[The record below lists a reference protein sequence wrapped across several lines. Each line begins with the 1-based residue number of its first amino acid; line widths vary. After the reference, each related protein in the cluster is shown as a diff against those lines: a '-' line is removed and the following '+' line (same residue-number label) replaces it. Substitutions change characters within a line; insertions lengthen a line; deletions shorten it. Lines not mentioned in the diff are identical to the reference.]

1 MSEVKEKNIPEQ
13 YEPISMW
20 GYLGYSILFALPII
34 GVIMILVFSFSKDE
48 NINVRNYAKSYIL
61 VYVIGVILYLILA
74 LCFKEQ
80 IQDLIG

>member
-1 MSEVKEKNIPEQ
+1 MSEVERNIPEQ

-48 NINVRNYAKSYIL
+48 NINVRNYARSYIL
-61 VYVIGVILYLILA
+61 VYIIGVILYLILT

-80 IQDLIG
+80 IQDIIG

>member
-1 MSEVKEKNIPEQ
+1 MKEVERNIPEQ

-34 GVIMILVFSFSKDE
+34 GIIMIFVFSFSKDE

-61 VYVIGVILYLILA
+61 IYVIGVILYLILA

>member
-1 MSEVKEKNIPEQ
+1 MSNEKEKNIPEQ

-61 VYVIGVILYLILA
+61 VYVIGVILYLILF
-74 LCFKEQ
+74 LFFKDQ
-80 IQDLIG
+80 IQALIG

>member
-1 MSEVKEKNIPEQ
+1 MSEVERNIPEQ

-34 GVIMILVFSFSKDE
+34 GIIMIFVFSFSKDE
-48 NINVRNYAKSYIL
+48 NINVRNYARSYIL
-61 VYVIGVILYLILA
+61 IYVIGVILYLILA

>member
-1 MSEVKEKNIPEQ
+1 MKEVERNIPEQ

-34 GVIMILVFSFSKDE
+34 GVIMIFVFSFSKDE

-61 VYVIGVILYLILA
+61 IYVIGVILYLILA

>member
-1 MSEVKEKNIPEQ
+1 MKEVERNIPEQ

-34 GVIMILVFSFSKDE
+34 GIIMILIFSFGKDE
-48 NINVRNYAKSYIL
+48 NINIRNYARSYIL

-74 LCFKEQ
+74 LCFKDQ
-80 IQDLIG
+80 IEALIG

>member
-1 MSEVKEKNIPEQ
+1 MKEVERNIPEQ

-34 GVIMILVFSFSKDE
+34 GIIMILIFSFGKDE
-48 NINVRNYAKSYIL
+48 NINIRNYARSYIL

-74 LCFKEQ
+74 LCFKDQ
-80 IQDLIG
+80 IQALIG

>member
-1 MSEVKEKNIPEQ
+1 MKEVERNIPEQ

-34 GVIMILVFSFSKDE
+34 GIIMIFVFSFSKDE

-61 VYVIGVILYLILA
+61 IYVIGIVLYLIFA
-74 LCFKEQ
+74 LYFKDQ
-80 IQDLIG
+80 IESLIG

>member
-1 MSEVKEKNIPEQ
+1 MSNEKEKNIPEQ

>member
-1 MSEVKEKNIPEQ
+1 MKEVERNIPEQ

-34 GVIMILVFSFSKDE
+34 GVIMIFVFSFSKDE

-61 VYVIGVILYLILA
+61 IYVIVCLLG
-74 LCFKEQ
+74 CF
-80 IQDLIG
+80 I

>member
-1 MSEVKEKNIPEQ
+1 MSKVKEKNIPEQ